1 MQGHAHVQPAQ
12 PAFTGWALAEARAK
26 EVKGNLIKHL
36 KCCAEAIPVYLP
48 L

>member
-1 MQGHAHVQPAQ
+1 MYKPAQ
-12 PAFTGWALAEARAK
+12 PAFTGRALAEARDK
-26 EVKGNLIKHL
+26 KVKGIVIKNL